1 MGITKFSMPSILRR
15 ILRKH
20 NLRKIHNINKPT
32 FKKHKKQIP
41 SIDIIGLLEDALY
54 NLNSSVMHLK
64 LYIKKLMYDYC
75 GETRQEIA
83 VFYAM
88 AVNLYKD
95 TNNDYYQVMNNNKCI
110 IDINIPT
117 YKEKYEGI
125 LDICGTT
132 ASEVY
137 DNLFEDN
144 DDGYE
149 TPPRTI
155 EELEE
160 EYLPAEFE
168 EILSKLIIV

>member
-1 MGITKFSMPSILRR
+1 MGITKMSMPRVLRR
-15 ILRKH
+15 INRKKCKM
-20 NLRKIHNINKPT
+20 NRINKIN
-32 FKKHKKQIP
+32 FKKHKKQTQ
-41 SIDIIGLLEDALY
+41 SIDIVGFLEDNLY
-54 NLNSSVMHLK
+54 NLNSSVLHLK
-64 LYIKKLMYDYC
+64 LYIKKMMYEYC

-95 TNNDYYQVMNNNKCI
+95 TSSDYYRVMNNNKHI
-110 IDINIPT
+110 IDVDIKK
-117 YKEKYEGI
+117 YEDEYEGI
-125 LDICGTT
+125 LDLCGVTYG
-132 ASEVY
+132 EVY

-160 EYLPAEFE
+160 ESLPPEFE
-168 EILSKLIIV
+168 EILSKLIIA